1 MKHLIIIIVSFITGV
16 ASAHFDSREL
26 TLEKAPV
33 TLFSTMSRGEQH
45 VDLNFED
52 STKMCRANHSNF

>member
-33 TLFSTMSRGEQH
+33 TLFNTMCRGEQH

-52 STKMCRANHSNF
+52 SNKNL

>member
-1 MKHLIIIIVSFITGV
+1 MNHLIIIIVSFITGV
-16 ASAHFDSREL
+16 ASAHFDSRRL
-26 TLEKAPV
+26 TLEKAPF

-52 STKMCRANHSNF
+52 SNKNL